1 MRDIGID
8 LGTTNT
14 LIYVRKKG
22 ITLNEASM
30 VAIDKNTDKIIAFGN
45 EAKELIGR
53 NKDNIEI
60 ISPIVDGVIGD
71 FKLTESMLKHFIK
84 KATSKKIPIISRL
97 LISSPSGITEVEK
110 NALVEIGSRLSSRK
124 VNIIDEAKL
133 ALIGAG
139 IDIFKATGS
148 LSINIG
154 GGITNIAILSLGE
167 VILSKSIKIGGNTFD
182 NDIKNYIKEKYKVEV
197 GDTIISE
204 LKETV
209 GSSLDEITLEK
220 EIPGKNIDDNL
231 PTSIKITKEDII
243 EAVESDIKKLVREI
257 KNVLKGISPELLSDI
272 KEKGII
278 LTGGGS
284 LIEGILDSIKTEL
297 DIPTFISDNPL
308 TSVVEGLGYL
318 IENKKIL
325 DQ

>member
-30 VAIDKNTDKIIAFGN
+30 VAVDKNTNKVIAFGN
-45 EAKELIGR
+45 DAKELIGR

-71 FKLTESMLKHFIK
+71 FKLTELMLKRFIK
-84 KATSKKIPIISRL
+84 KAVSRPIPMISRL
-97 LISSPSGITEVEK
+97 FISSPSGITEVEK
-110 NALVEIGSRLSSRK
+110 NALVEMGSRLSTRK

-133 ALIGAG
+133 SLIGAG
-139 IDIFKATGS
+139 VDIYKATAS
-148 LSINIG
+148 ISINIG
-154 GGITNIAILSLGE
+154 GGITNIAILSLGQ

-197 GDTIISE
+197 GDTTISE

-209 GSSLDEITLEK
+209 GNTLDEITLEK
-220 EIPGKNIDDNL
+220 EITCKNIDNSL
-231 PTSIKITKEDII
+231 PTSIKITKKDIK
-243 EAVESDIKKLVREI
+243 EAVKSDIKKIVREI
-257 KNVLKGISPELLSDI
+257 KNILKVISPELLSDI
-272 KEKGII
+272 KDKGIV
-278 LTGGGS
+278 LTGGS
-284 LIEGILDSIKTEL
+284 VLIEGLLDSIKNEL
-297 DIPTFISDNPL
+297 DIPVFISDNPL

-318 IENKKIL
+318 LENKKIL